1 MQEVTPKWKRGG
13 VVLVCER
20 CFKERIPE
28 ETPEVAAEIGDFN
41 LRNWLKTRLKEDGLW
56 GDVRALSTSCQDV
69 CARGQVTVSIEP
81 VCGDRATVVVH
92 PTHDREELYGTI
104 VRTFATAKK

>member
-1 MQEVTPKWKRGG
+1 MQEVTPKWERGG

-28 ETPEVAAEIGDFN
+28 ESPETAAEIGDFN

-56 GDVRALSTSCQDV
+56 GEIRALSTSCMDV
-69 CARGQVTVSIEP
+69 CARGRVTVSIQP
-81 VCGDRATVVVH
+81 ANAQSATVVVH
-92 PTHDREELYGTI
+92 PTDDREELYRTI
-104 VRTFATAKK
+104 VQTFVTAKK